1 MQKGELTIHVFDE
14 RFTMFLGLL
23 GEENFENMKN
33 APFYEGLPMER
44 FGIVVQPFTSID
56 TMRISLSIRDPKI
69 EESEPKEDP
78 KEEPEEY
85 PKEDPGEDFEV
96 G

>member
-1 MQKGELTIHVFDE
+1 
-14 RFTMFLGLL
+14 
-23 GEENFENMKN
+23 
-33 APFYEGLPMER
+33 MER